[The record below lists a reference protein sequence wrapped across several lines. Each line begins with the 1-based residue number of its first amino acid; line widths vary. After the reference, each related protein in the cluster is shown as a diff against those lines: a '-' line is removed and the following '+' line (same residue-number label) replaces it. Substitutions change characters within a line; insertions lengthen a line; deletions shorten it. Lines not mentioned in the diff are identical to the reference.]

1 MTLKMSVPA
10 QRKPYTP
17 GAKPHYSNDRP
28 RPSQSSASTSSSRP
42 RTPAK
47 PVISASEAKKE
58 RRADDALDLSNTIL
72 TAPPALAHLTNLHK
86 LDLSNCGLTSLAFVK
101 EAKATLT
108 WLNVSGN
115 PLNGEG
121 AWDGVEQLGRLFGES
136 CRVGAEGD
144 LLLTSLRTVLNASNC
159 GLTEVPSVIESLHS
173 LKALVITHNSLTS
186 LSHVKQLS
194 NLNTISASIS
204 PLLPLS

>member
-1 MTLKMSVPA
+1 MLGQPQK
-10 QRKPYTP
+10 KPYIP
-17 GAKPHYSNDRP
+17 GSKPHYSNDRT
-28 RPSQSSASTSSSRP
+28 RPSTSASSSRP
-42 RTPAK
+42 RTA
-47 PVISASEAKKE
+47 VSASEAKKE
-58 RRADDALDLSNTIL
+58 RRTDDALDLSNTIL

-136 CRVGAEGD
+136 RELWRAKGRAY
-144 LLLTSLRTVLNASNC
+144 
-159 GLTEVPSVIESLHS
+159 
-173 LKALVITHNSLTS
+173 S
-186 LSHVKQLS
+186 LSSVQS
-194 NLNTISASIS
+194 STPATVD
-204 PLLPLS
+204 